1 MTDTLL
7 EVSDLSKH
15 YGGLAAVRDLS
26 FTVARGQIFGIAG
39 PNGAGKTTLF
49 DAISGHVRATSG
61 TVTLEGR
68 RIEHL
73 PAHGIVQLGLARTYQ
88 IPAVFPGQTVLA
100 NAVVGA
106 EFGHRPRLLSTLGFA
121 PSIVDR
127 ARASLDFVGLGDR
140 ETENAG
146 RLSVF
151 DTKRLMIAS
160 ALATEPRLM
169 LFDEPVGGLNAT
181 EISAI
186 VELIRRIRES
196 GVTVLLIEHVMTALM
211 SLSDRVMIMNHG
223 AKLYEGTPAEVAT
236 DAEVVRVYLG
246 TESTAVAEM
255 AGARLDA
262 TAIADA
268 DAPAAADGEGAA

>member
-1 MTDTLL
+1 MSEALL
-7 EVSDLSKH
+7 EARGLTKH

-26 FTVARGQIFGIAG
+26 FKVARGEIFGIAG

-49 DAISGHVRATSG
+49 DVVSGHARASG
-61 TVTLEGR
+61 GSVLLEGR
-68 RIEHL
+68 RIDQL
-73 PAHGIVQLGLARTYQ
+73 PAHAICQAGIARTFQ

-106 EFGHRPRLLSTLGFA
+106 EFGHRPRFLSSLAFDHA
-121 PSIVDR
+121 IVVR
-127 ARASLDFVGLGDR
+127 AREALAFVGLVGR
-140 ETENAG
+140 EREVAG

-181 EISAI
+181 EIKASTD
-186 VELIRRIRES
+186 LIRRIRDA
-196 GVTVLLIEHVMTALM
+196 GMTIILIEHVMSALM
-211 SLSDRVMIMNHG
+211 AVSDRVMIMNHG
-223 AKLYEGTPAEVAT
+223 AKLYEGTPAEVAS

-246 TESTAVAEM
+246 TESTSVAAM

-262 TAIADA
+262 AAIGAHHA
-268 DAPAAADGEGAA
+268 EIGAP

>member
-1 MTDTLL
+1 MTETLL
-7 EVSDLSKH
+7 EVRDLSKH
-15 YGGLAAVRDLS
+15 YGGLAAVRELS
-26 FTVARGQIFGIAG
+26 FSVARGQIFGIAG

-49 DAISGHVRATSG
+49 DTISGHTRATTG
-61 TVTLEGR
+61 QVLLEGR

-73 PAHGIVQLGLARTYQ
+73 PAHTICQQGIARTYQ

-100 NAVVGA
+100 NAMVGS
-106 EFGHRPRLLSTLGFA
+106 EFGHRPRLLSTLGFGDG
-121 PSIVDR
+121 IVTR
-127 ARASLDFVGLGDR
+127 ARDGLAFVGLADR
-140 ETENAG
+140 EAETAG

-181 EISAI
+181 EIRAI
-186 VELIRRIRES
+186 CDLIRAVRDAGI
-196 GVTVLLIEHVMTALM
+196 TVVLIEHVMSALM

-246 TESTAVAEM
+246 TESTAVAAM
-255 AGARLDA
+255 AGVAVDA
-262 TAIADA
+262 DALRDA
-268 DAPAAADGEGAA
+268 DAPEAGAA

>member
-26 FTVARGQIFGIAG
+26 FSVARGQIFGIAG

-49 DAISGHVRATSG
+49 DAISGHVRATAG
-61 TVTLEGR
+61 TVTLDGR

-73 PAHGIVQLGLARTYQ
+73 PAHSIVQMGLARTYQ

-127 ARASLDFVGLGDR
+127 ARASLDFVGLGAR
-140 ETENAG
+140 EAETAG

-181 EISAI
+181 EIAAI

-211 SLSDRVMIMNHG
+211 ALSDRVMIMNHG
-223 AKLYEGTPAEVAT
+223 AKLYEGSPSEVAT

-246 TESTAVAEM
+246 TESTAVAQM

-262 TAIADA
+262 AATG
-268 DAPAAADGEGAA
+268 AADGEGAA

>member
-7 EVSDLSKH
+7 EVTDLSKY

-26 FTVARGQIFGIAG
+26 FSVARGQIFGIAG

-61 TVTLEGR
+61 AVAFERR

-73 PAHGIVQLGLARTYQ
+73 PAHLIVQAGLVRTYQ
-88 IPAVFPGQTVLA
+88 IPAVFPGQTILA

-106 EFGHRPRLLSTLGFA
+106 EFGHRPRLFSTLGFA

-127 ARASLDFVGLGDR
+127 AHEALEFVGLGGR
-140 ETENAG
+140 EEENAG

-186 VELIRRIRES
+186 VALIRQIRDS
-196 GVTVLLIEHVMTALM
+196 GVTVLLIEHVMSALM
-211 SLSDRVMIMNHG
+211 ALSDRVMIMNHG
-223 AKLYEGTPAEVAT
+223 AKLYEGSPAEVAS
-236 DAEVVRVYLG
+236 DADVVRVYLG
-246 TESTAVAEM
+246 TESTRVA
-255 AGARLDA
+255 ALTGARLTAEAIGANGPDA
-262 TAIADA
+262 EQFA
-268 DAPAAADGEGAA
+268 

>member
-1 MTDTLL
+1 MTDMLL
-7 EVSDLSKH
+7 EVRDLSKH
-15 YGGLAAVRDLS
+15 YGGLAAVRDLTFS
-26 FTVARGQIFGIAG
+26 VERGQIFGIAG

-49 DAISGHVRATSG
+49 DVISGHVRATTGEVS
-61 TVTLEGR
+61 LEGR
-68 RIEHL
+68 RIERL
-73 PAHGIVQLGLARTYQ
+73 PAHAIVQHGLARTYQ

-106 EFGHRPRLLSTLGFA
+106 EFGHRPRLFSTLGFA

-127 ARASLDFVGLGDR
+127 ARAALDFVGLGDH
-140 ETENAG
+140 EAENAG

-169 LFDEPVGGLNAT
+169 LFDEPVGGLNTT
-181 EISAI
+181 EITAI
-186 VELIRRIRES
+186 VELIRRIRDT

-211 SLSDRVMIMNHG
+211 ALSDRVMIMNHG
-223 AKLYEGTPAEVAT
+223 AKLYEGSPAEVAT

-255 AGARLDA
+255 AGVKVDG
-262 TAIADA
+262 TALGADQA
-268 DAPAAADGEGAA
+268 IEAGVEGIV

>member
-1 MTDTLL
+1 MSEALL
-7 EVSDLSKH
+7 EARGLTKH

-26 FTVARGQIFGIAG
+26 FTVARGEIFGIAG

-49 DAISGHVRATSG
+49 DVVSGHARASG
-61 TVTLEGR
+61 GSVLLEGR
-68 RIEHL
+68 RIDQL
-73 PAHGIVQLGLARTYQ
+73 PAHAICQAGIARTFQ

-106 EFGHRPRLLSTLGFA
+106 EFGHRPRFLSSLAFDKT
-121 PSIVDR
+121 IVVR
-127 ARASLDFVGLGDR
+127 AREALAVVGLADR
-140 ETENAG
+140 EREVAG

-181 EISAI
+181 EIRASTD
-186 VELIRRIRES
+186 LIRGIRDS
-196 GVTVLLIEHVMTALM
+196 GMTIILIEHVMSALM
-211 SLSDRVMIMNHG
+211 AVSDRVMIMNHG
-223 AKLYEGTPAEVAT
+223 AKLYEGTPAEVAS

-246 TESTAVAEM
+246 TESPAVAAL

-262 TAIADA
+262 AAIGARDA
-268 DAPAAADGEGAA
+268 EIGAS